1 MILLVIYKN
10 MIDYNAKEDEQ
21 LVENII
27 EPKNIKV
34 KIDLFQKDIFQIMME
49 KK

>member
-34 KIDLFQKDIFQIMME
+34 KIDLF
-49 KK
+49 